1 MNYRT
6 GKFPGLPGDAGGA
19 RPSPPPSGAAL
30 EPSPPGRVTLHPPF
44 SCSQRTA
51 IFSPMVSAEIRRK
64 FLEFFVQRDHRE
76 VPSSSLVPADD
87 PTILFTNA
95 GMVQF
100 KRVKRMVG

>member
-6 GKFPGLPGDAGGA
+6 GKFPGRPGHARGA
-19 RPSPPPSGAAL
+19 PPSPLPPGAAL
-30 EPSPPGRVTLHPPF
+30 EPPRPGRVTLRPPF
-44 SCSQRTA
+44 SCSQRTT

-95 GMVQF
+95 GT
-100 KRVKRMVG
+100 RDELGTSR